1 MKAKL
6 AVIGLCLIA
15 LSGCGGSSANENR
28 KIGETNTK
36 FNFFS
41 PNDKIKIESFSDPQ
55 VKGVTCYVSYAKK
68 GGMKSVMNLEEDNPN
83 SSLDCVKTSK
93 YLEYNEND
101 LLAKDSQQVFKR
113 SASLAF
119 KTTQVMR
126 YYDQKKKS
134 FIYMIYSDKIL
145 DGSPENSIATVSCGD
160 DVVSKTVDN
169 KTIIGDCHI
178 TNFNQTH

>member
-6 AVIGLCLIA
+6 AVIGLGLIA

-101 LLAKDSQQVFKR
+101 
-113 SASLAF
+113 
-119 KTTQVMR
+119 
-126 YYDQKKKS
+126 
-134 FIYMIYSDKIL
+134 
-145 DGSPENSIATVSCGD
+145 
-160 DVVSKTVDN
+160 
-169 KTIIGDCHI
+169 CHAV
-178 TNFNQTH
+178 Q

>member
-1 MKAKL
+1 
-6 AVIGLCLIA
+6 
-15 LSGCGGSSANENR
+15 
-28 KIGETNTK
+28 
-36 FNFFS
+36 
-41 PNDKIKIESFSDPQ
+41 
-55 VKGVTCYVSYAKK
+55 
-68 GGMKSVMNLEEDNPN
+68 MKSVMNLEEDNPN

-126 YYDQKKKS
+126 YYDQEKKS

-160 DVVSKTVDN
+160 DVVSKIIDN

>member
-1 MKAKL
+1 MIKL
-6 AVIGLCLIA
+6 
-15 LSGCGGSSANENR
+15 
-28 KIGETNTK
+28 
-36 FNFFS
+36 
-41 PNDKIKIESFSDPQ
+41 KIESFSDPQ
-55 VKGVTCYVSYAKK
+55 VKGITCYVSYAKK

-126 YYDQKKKS
+126 YYDQKKEK
-134 FIYMIYSDKIL
+134 FYLHDL
-145 DGSPENSIATVSCGD
+145 LR
-160 DVVSKTVDN
+160 
-169 KTIIGDCHI
+169 
-178 TNFNQTH
+178 